1 MLSFFANKKRFSN
14 LRIFMKKTFLLVV
27 LCLLCACPLFS
38 QKFGIS
44 TNLAYWALTTPNIG
58 LDIGLGQKTS
68 LEIAG
73 LYNPFKFKNN
83 KQMKGW
89 AVQPEFR
96 IWTCR
101 RYNGHF
107 FGLHA
112 HYADYNGGL
121 KTYRYDGWLVGGGFS
136 YGYSW
141 LIGKRWNLETEIG
154 VGYAY
159 MNYDKYKRIQHLTR
173 EKPIGQTRNY
183 IGPTKAAITFIY
195 FIK

>member
-1 MLSFFANKKRFSN
+1 
-14 LRIFMKKTFLLVV
+14 MKKIFLSLIIF
-27 LCLLCACPLFS
+27 CLLSYPVFC
-38 QKFGIS
+38 QKFGVS
-44 TNLAYWALTTPNIG
+44 TNLAYWGLTTPNIG
-58 LDIGLGQKTS
+58 LNIGLGNKTS
-68 LEIAG
+68 IELIG

-83 KQMKGW
+83 KQLKGW

-96 IWTCR
+96 IWTCK

-107 FGLHA
+107 FGIHA

-121 KTYRYDGWLVGGGFS
+121 KTFLYDGWLIGGGAS

-141 LIGKRWNLETEIG
+141 LIGKRWNLEAEIG
-154 VGYAY
+154 IGYAY
-159 MNYDKYKRIQHLTR
+159 MDYNKHKRIQHLTR
-173 EKPIGQTRNY
+173 ERPIHQTRNY